1 MEICGAF
8 LNKAIDKALV
18 SPFGVSVLY
27 ILPYKIQPIRIQENR
42 RVIDGITPNPVPIV
56 HHAYA
61 ALMAGC

>member
-8 LNKAIDKALV
+8 LNKTIDKALV
-18 SPFGVSVLY
+18 SPFSISVLY
-27 ILPYKIQPIRIQENR
+27 ILPYKIQPIITQENR

-56 HHAYA
+56 HHAHA